1 MMGARAREPRAH
13 VLQRTARA
21 RERTRRV
28 VAAPR
33 GLREQAVKFC
43 KIKLKIGMSVL
54 AWSWSHSFACT
65 KRAGLYF
72 NIRRRSS
79 ARAAIPIEGGQ
90 GDEVVGSAWSVGW
103 IEPLKVAHL
112 REI

>member
-43 KIKLKIGMSVL
+43 KIKLKIGMNV
-54 AWSWSHSFACT
+54 
-65 KRAGLYF
+65 
-72 NIRRRSS
+72 
-79 ARAAIPIEGGQ
+79 
-90 GDEVVGSAWSVGW
+90 
-103 IEPLKVAHL
+103 
-112 REI
+112 

>member
-33 GLREQAVKFC
+33 GLREQAVKCC

-79 ARAAIPIEGGQ
+79 ARAAVPINARQVAEA
-90 GDEVVGSAWSVGW
+90 VWSAW
-103 IEPLKVAHL
+103 PLACMFL
-112 REI
+112 DM